1 MINDMHTNGSISTP
15 LHLDVSAWVAEAYWD
30 LEKSP
35 IVKYCWLKTNY
46 SWF

>member
-1 MINDMHTNGSISTP
+1 MKDMHMNGSILTQ
-15 LHLDVSAWVAEAYWD
+15 LHLDVSGWVAEAYWD

-35 IVKYCWLKTNY
+35 IVKNVWLKTNY

>member
-1 MINDMHTNGSISTP
+1 MINDMRTNGSILTP

-35 IVKYCWLKTNY
+35 IVMNLWLKTNH
-46 SWF
+46 SLF